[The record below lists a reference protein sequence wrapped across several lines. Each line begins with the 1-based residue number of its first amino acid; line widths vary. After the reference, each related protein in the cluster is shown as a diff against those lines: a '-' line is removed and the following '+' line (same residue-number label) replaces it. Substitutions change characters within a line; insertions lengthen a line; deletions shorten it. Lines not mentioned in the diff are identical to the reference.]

1 MKNPFRYFNSSPEII
16 RNVVMLY
23 VRYPLSLRQVED
35 LLFERGIDICH
46 ETVRYWW
53 NRFGPL
59 FAAEIRKRRIVRRNW
74 SNWRWHFDEVFV
86 RINGET
92 HYLWRA
98 VDHEGGIVR
107 LKPYFRIFPLLSQLQ
122 SPVLIRSK
130 PDKTC
135 LCALK
140 SSKGDGERRPSRFNL
155 MVWTPPFRRRVRQN
169 GVWFELQTEGASTM
183 DITTI
188 GFDLAKTVFQVH
200 GADGEGRAVLRRKLR
215 RGKVLAFFAGLP
227 SCLVGMEACASAH
240 YWAREIQALGHEVR
254 LIPPQYVRPFV
265 KTNKNDAADAEA
277 ICEAVTRP
285 TMRFAPAKSAEQQS
299 VLMLHRA
306 RELLVRQRTM
316 VINALRGHCAELGL
330 IVAQGASKVEELV
343 AIIEDPGD
351 VRLPPLARE
360 ALGSLVEQLHSAQAR
375 IKQLEATLL
384 AWHRSNQ
391 ASRRLAT
398 IPGVGVITAT
408 ALVATIGDG
417 AQFRSG
423 RQLSAWLGLVPRQH
437 SSGGKDRLGRI
448 SKRGDGYI
456 RRLLVHGA
464 RSVLRWRRAKPGTG
478 PGWTDRLLARR
489 PTNVVLVAMA
499 NKTARVAWALL
510 RYERIYRPT
519 PA

>member
-1 MKNPFRYFNSSPEII
+1 
-16 RNVVMLY
+16 
-23 VRYPLSLRQVED
+23 
-35 LLFERGIDICH
+35 
-46 ETVRYWW
+46 
-53 NRFGPL
+53 
-59 FAAEIRKRRIVRRNW
+59 
-74 SNWRWHFDEVFV
+74 
-86 RINGET
+86 
-92 HYLWRA
+92 
-98 VDHEGGIVR
+98 
-107 LKPYFRIFPLLSQLQ
+107 
-122 SPVLIRSK
+122 
-130 PDKTC
+130 
-135 LCALK
+135 
-140 SSKGDGERRPSRFNL
+140 
-155 MVWTPPFRRRVRQN
+155 
-169 GVWFELQTEGASTM
+169 M
-183 DITTI
+183 DITI

-398 IPGVGVITAT
+398 IPRRRCHHRDGAGRDDRRWRAVPLGPT
-408 ALVATIGDG
+408 AL
-417 AQFRSG
+417 
-423 RQLSAWLGLVPRQH
+423 GL
-437 SSGGKDRLGRI
+437 
-448 SKRGDGYI
+448 
-456 RRLLVHGA
+456 A
-464 RSVLRWRRAKPGTG
+464 RSRAPTTLEWRQGQAGADIEARGWLHKALARAWCAKRAALATRQAGHASRLERPAPGAAADKRRAGRHG
-478 PGWTDRLLARR
+478 Q
-489 PTNVVLVAMA
+489 
-499 NKTARVAWALL
+499 
-510 RYERIYRPT
+510 
-519 PA
+519 

>member
-1 MKNPFRYFNSSPEII
+1 M
-16 RNVVMLY
+16 V
-23 VRYPLSLRQVED
+23 
-35 LLFERGIDICH
+35 
-46 ETVRYWW
+46 
-53 NRFGPL
+53 
-59 FAAEIRKRRIVRRNW
+59 
-74 SNWRWHFDEVFV
+74 
-86 RINGET
+86 
-92 HYLWRA
+92 LW
-98 VDHEGGIVR
+98 
-107 LKPYFRIFPLLSQLQ
+107 
-122 SPVLIRSK
+122 
-130 PDKTC
+130 
-135 LCALK
+135 
-140 SSKGDGERRPSRFNL
+140 
-155 MVWTPPFRRRVRQN
+155 
-169 GVWFELQTEGASTM
+169 
-183 DITTI
+183 
-188 GFDLAKTVFQVH
+188 
-200 GADGEGRAVLRRKLR
+200 RKLR

-227 SCLVGMEACASAH
+227 SCLVGMESCASAH
-240 YWAREIQALGHEVR
+240 YWARELQALGHKVR

-316 VINALRGHCAELGL
+316 VINALRGHCAEFGL
-330 IVAQGASKVEELV
+330 IVAQGASRVEELV

-351 VRLPPLARE
+351 ERLPPLARE
-360 ALGSLVEQLHSAQAR
+360 ALGSLVEQLCSAQAR
-375 IKQLEATLL
+375 IKQLEATLM

-408 ALVATIGDG
+408 ALVATNGDG

-464 RSVLRWRRAKPGTG
+464 RSVLRWQRAKPGTR
-478 PGWTDRLLARR
+478 PGWSDQLLARR

-519 PA
+519 HA